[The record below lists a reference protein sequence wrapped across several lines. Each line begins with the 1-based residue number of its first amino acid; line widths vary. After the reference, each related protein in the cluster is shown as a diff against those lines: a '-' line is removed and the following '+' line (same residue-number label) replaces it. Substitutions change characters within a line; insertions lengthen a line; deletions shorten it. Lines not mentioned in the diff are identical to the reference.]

1 MEKEYIT
8 PLEASK
14 IFSIDYQLIYRWIKI
29 EKVLPFYQ
37 ISERK
42 ILLKKIEV
50 EAFIQSK
57 KVDFQKMKNDILN
70 T

>member
-8 PLEASK
+8 PLEASE
-14 IFSIDYQLIYRWIKI
+14 IFCVEYHTIWRWIKI
-29 EKVLPFYQ
+29 EKILPYYQ
-37 ISERK
+37 ITTRK
-42 ILLKKIEV
+42 ILLKKTEV